1 MDVTNY
7 AVDILLAL
15 GVFFE
20 LVCVVGVVVMPTTF
34 DRLHY
39 VGAATTIPA
48 FLILAAV
55 LCREHFQGGGL
66 EAIAAVGLMFL
77 LFPILLTA
85 TARAAWRIEQGD
97 ES

>member
-1 MDVTNY
+1 VTNW

-20 LVCVVGVVVMPTTF
+20 LACVVGVVIMPTTF

-39 VGAATTIPA
+39 VGAATSVPA
-48 FLILAAV
+48 FFILAAV
-55 LCREHFQGGGL
+55 LCREHLSGGGL
-66 EAIAAVGLMFL
+66 EAIAAVGLMFT

-85 TARAAWRIEQGD
+85 TALAARRVEGMD
-97 ES
+97 E